1 MAGTCNSVRC
11 LPTSALS
18 RAEVTGDFR
27 GSLMRRSSKVRSTR
41 RRDCGDYQAA
51 AWTTCSAAE
60 LNRRPRYKRAML
72 ALWLMTALGQT
83 RKSGDAIATSALLPT
98 TDFPACG
105 CDVRKVPQPDSCTAA
120 KQGPLLTRASSAQL
134 ARGIYAIRLRLM
146 KPVLLIWS
154 QVILTYVN

>member
-41 RRDCGDYQAA
+41 RCDCGDYQAA
-51 AWTTCSAAE
+51 ARTTCSAAE

-72 ALWLMTALGQT
+72 ALWLMTAFGQT
-83 RKSGDAIATSALLPT
+83 RRFDDVRVTSAFPPDSRRSAEGSAGPKCATTGLMQCNNGAATSLHFPVAVILVMKISAAPRRFDRGDA
-98 TDFPACG
+98 DF
-105 CDVRKVPQPDSCTAA
+105 
-120 KQGPLLTRASSAQL
+120 
-134 ARGIYAIRLRLM
+134 
-146 KPVLLIWS
+146 
-154 QVILTYVN
+154 